1 MALTFRPCGPEDLE
15 TVRRL
20 ADRIWQACYPGIIPP
35 EQIRYMLE
43 WMYAPHKL
51 AAELA
56 RGVTYELALLAGE
69 PVGYL
74 AHELQAGGAILHLN
88 KLYLVPE
95 LHGRGHGQAMLC
107 RVLAAARTGAARE
120 IELRVNRGNSR
131 AVRAYERAGFRVAES
146 VCQDIGA
153 GFVMDDF
160 VMRRPVTAD
169 D

>member
-15 TVRRL
+15 TVRQL

-51 AAELA
+51 ASELA
-56 RGVTYELALLAGE
+56 RGVTYELAELADE

-74 AHELQAGGAILHLN
+74 AHELQTAGTVLHLN

-95 LHGRGHGQAMLC
+95 LHGHGHGQTMLR
-107 RVLAAARTGAARE
+107 RVFAAARGSGVRE

-160 VMRRPVTAD
+160 VMRRPLLAGD
-169 D
+169 